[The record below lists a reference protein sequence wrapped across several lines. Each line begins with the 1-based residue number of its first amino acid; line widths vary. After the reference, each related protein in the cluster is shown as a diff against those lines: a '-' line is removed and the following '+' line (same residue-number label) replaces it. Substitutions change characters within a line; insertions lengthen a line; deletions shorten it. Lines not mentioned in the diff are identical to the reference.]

1 MILLTAAVIVVGALC
16 LIAIFL
22 VFGVIRRLRE
32 HTGIL
37 EGLVR
42 RGGPGGPHAGLPR
55 LADSPVVLGDAP
67 ALGRPVDDFTART
80 VDGELVSADLLAAN
94 TVAVFLA
101 ADCASCRTHL
111 PDVVRWA
118 RDQDRRH
125 TLVVI
130 DGQVADPADMVDELA
145 PVAQVIVESA
155 GTPVTKAF
163 GASVF
168 PAYCRVNDGVVVASS
183 LDLSQLPVAVARA

>member
-16 LIAIFL
+16 LTSLFL

-67 ALGRPVDDFTART
+67 ALDRPVGDFTART
-80 VDGELVSADLLAAN
+80 VDGEPVSADLLAAEA
-94 TVAVFLA
+94 VVVFLA

-118 RDQDRRH
+118 GDQDRRH

-130 DGQVADPADMVDELA
+130 DGQVADPADMVAVLT
-145 PVAQVIVESA
+145 PVTRVVVESS

-163 GASVF
+163 GATAF
-168 PAYCRVNDGVVVASS
+168 PSYCQVRDGVVVASS
-183 LDLSQLPVAVARA
+183 LDLSRLPAALART